1 MPRKKANKNH
11 LLRYQVNT
19 RINEKQFMAL
29 KDLLKHSSHDTM
41 GDLIR
46 SILEDNE
53 VRIKTIDQS
62 SFAILNE
69 LASIKMELHA
79 IGVNV
84 NQITKAFHQC
94 STETQK
100 IVESLKVADKYKEVI
115 PYVKNLE
122 RVISELTSTWS
133 QK

>member
-1 MPRKKANKNH
+1 MPRKKAHMNH

-19 RINEKQFMAL
+19 RVNEKQYMAL
-29 KDLLKHSSHDTM
+29 KDLLKNSCHDTM

-46 SILEDNE
+46 SVLEDNE
-53 VRIKTIDQS
+53 IRVKKVDQS
-62 SFAILNE
+62 SFEILKE

-84 NQITKAFHQC
+84 NQITKAFHQS

-100 IVESLKVADKYKEVI
+100 IVESLKVTEKYKEVI

-122 RVISELTSTWS
+122 RLISELTHRWS

>member
-1 MPRKKANKNH
+1 
-11 LLRYQVNT
+11 VNT
-19 RINEKQFMAL
+19 RVNEKQYMAL
-29 KDLLKHSSHDTM
+29 KDLLKNSCHDTM

-46 SILEDNE
+46 SVLEDNE
-53 VRIKTIDQS
+53 IRVKKVDQS
-62 SFAILNE
+62 SFEILKE

-84 NQITKAFHQC
+84 NQITKAFHQS

-100 IVESLKVADKYKEVI
+100 IVESLKVTEKYKEVI

-122 RVISELTSTWS
+122 RLISELTHRWS

>member
-1 MPRKKANKNH
+1 MPRKRANINH

-19 RINEKQFMAL
+19 RVNEKQFMAL
-29 KDLLKHSSHDTM
+29 QDLLKNSCHDTM
-41 GDLIR
+41 GDLVR

-62 SFAILNE
+62 SFAILKE
-69 LASIKMELHA
+69 LASIKVELHA

-84 NQITKAFHQC
+84 NQITKAFHQS

-115 PYVKNLE
+115 AYVKNLE
-122 RVISELTSTWS
+122 RVISELTHRWS